1 MGLGPPQITGAR
13 VSVDAP
19 APRKGRGPNLMR
31 STTVTRNPEVP
42 APALRC
48 PDCDHPLV
56 YVQTVI
62 GGVKPLERWDYF
74 ECVPCGFFEY
84 RHRARK
90 LRRTP
95 DILRPGGR
103 S

>member
-13 VSVDAP
+13 VSEDAP

-56 YVQTVI
+56 YLQTVI

-74 ECVPCGFFEY
+74 ECCGFFEY
-84 RHRARK
+84 RYRRRK
-90 LRRTP
+90 LRRTSDVP
-95 DILRPGGR
+95 RPPGR
-103 S
+103 N

>member
-1 MGLGPPQITGAR
+1 MGSGPPQITGAR
-13 VSVDAP
+13 VSEDAP

-74 ECVPCGFFEY
+74 QCCGFFEY
-84 RHRARK
+84 RYRGRK
-90 LRRTP
+90 LRRTSEVP
-95 DILRPGGR
+95 RPPGR
-103 S
+103 N

>member
-1 MGLGPPQITGAR
+1 
-13 VSVDAP
+13 
-19 APRKGRGPNLMR
+19 MR
-31 STTVTRNPEVP
+31 STTVTQNPEVP

-48 PDCDHPLV
+48 PVCDRPLI
-56 YVQTVI
+56 YVQTVL

-74 ECVPCGFFEY
+74 ECVPCGCYEY

-90 LRRTP
+90 LRRTL
-95 DILRPGGR
+95 DIPHSRGR